1 MVQIISC
8 KYFPDYEAS
17 LACISFYDWY
27 FGGGFF
33 GWLRFFFIYN
43 SFSAQ
48 TVLIVGF
55 KSKMKR
61 PTH

>member
-17 LACISFYDWY
+17 LVCISFYDWY

-33 GWLRFFFIYN
+33 GWLRFFFYI
-43 SFSAQ
+43 
-48 TVLIVGF
+48 
-55 KSKMKR
+55 
-61 PTH
+61 